1 MKNGKLLGYLKMD
14 SYRVTHTLLF
24 YVAPVLVSLIIGV
37 MSCVL
42 AGSYENM
49 KESCILSLVSR
60 TYQDSVVLLSTIL
73 AISVYGNALLEDW
86 EHKSEI
92 QYRVRGNTHSYLL
105 SKVIVAGVS
114 AGVVMAMGGL
124 LFVLYCR
131 LTGHPWVAE
140 DTVENFVQWGNT
152 FYELVQKGHYLGYCV
167 VLIIQYSLLP
177 VMMVQFGLLCS
188 LFISSKAMTLILPLF
203 TVYFV
208 ESIQSLIDPFR
219 DNIEKFFNAS
229 ISYQGGGMGHFFL
242 VVTVAVMWS
251 MLIYGL
257 LVLKYRKEV

>member
-1 MKNGKLLGYLKMD
+1 MKNGKLLGYLKMV

-60 TYQDSVVLLSTIL
+60 TYRDSVVLLSTIL
-73 AISVYGNALLEDW
+73 AISVYGNALLEDR
-86 EHKSEI
+86 EHKSET

-131 LTGHPWVAE
+131 LTGHSWVAE

-152 FYELVQKGHYLGYCV
+152 FYELVQKGHYAGYCV
-167 VLIIQYSLLP
+167 VLIVQYSLLP
-177 VMMVQFGLLCS
+177 VMMVQFGLFCS

-203 TVYFV
+203 TVYFI
-208 ESIQSLIDPFR
+208 ESIQGLINPTMA
-219 DNIEKFFNAS
+219 NVETFFNAALS
-229 ISYQGGGMGHFFL
+229 TYGGGMGHFFL
-242 VVTVAVMWS
+242 VITVTVLWSVM
-251 MLIYGL
+251 IYGL
-257 LVLKYRKEV
+257 LVLKYRKE